1 MKQKRALLSQ
11 TVIGSLVHLS
21 WHPHRGQT
29 NEVGQ
34 DIGHFCVFVSW
45 KRMLMP
51 SHLEWGDCGRWANAP
66 NWFLFSLFYFM
77 RYDHQGLWLVTTS
90 YISDCPQPIVKDQG
104 KISSLGTM
112 WNHSH
117 SGKSL
122 IDSMLKIFFW
132 TLLCPFFLQHA
143 FSQLDAV
150 KVLRA
155 SFKKSSF
162 CNSSVN
168 DIFSTTK
175 EIF

>member
-11 TVIGSLVHLS
+11 TAIDSLVHFS

-45 KRMLMP
+45 KGTLMP

-117 SGKSL
+117 SRKSL
-122 IDSMLKIFFW
+122 IYPVLKIFI
-132 TLLCPFFLQHA
+132 FFLVSYSWDQFFCSRH
-143 FSQLDAV
+143 FPNEMLWRFCE
-150 KVLRA
+150 LCL
-155 SFKKSSF
+155 KKFQF
-162 CNSSVN
+162 CQWFFQ
-168 DIFSTTK
+168 DF
-175 EIF
+175 

>member
-11 TVIGSLVHLS
+11 TAIDSLVHFS

-117 SGKSL
+117 SRKSL
-122 IDSMLKIFFW
+122 IYSVLKIFFPQ
-132 TLLCPFFLQHA
+132 LLCPTA
-143 FSQLDAV
+143 GISFSAACIFPI
-150 KVLRA
+150 RCCEGSA
-155 SFKKSSF
+155 SFVFKR
-162 CNSSVN
+162 NPVL
-168 DIFSTTK
+168 
-175 EIF
+175 